1 LEVHFIR
8 TVLQVL
14 DEMEQVSR
22 KDLLDF
28 LHTHNVLLPLSR
40 RDRVLGDILARTQGD
55 YDMTL
60 EALKDIAA
68 RAWAD
73 ADDKPGLQESAVDDE
88 DYN

>member
-1 LEVHFIR
+1 LEVPFNQ

-28 LHTHNVLLPLSR
+28 LHTHNVLLPLSH
-40 RDRVLGDILARTQGD
+40 RDRVLDDILVRTQGN

-60 EALKDIAA
+60 EALKDVAA
-68 RAWAD
+68 RVWAH
-73 ADDKPGLQESAVDDE
+73 ADVSSGPQASAVDDE
-88 DYN
+88 DYT